1 MTIHISARVP
11 WHNHGWDGC
20 VCRNPKENTY
30 CVGQFSFP
38 GELIAE
44 RRNLLVYG
52 ENGSGKTSLYEAI
65 NLFLSARTPL
75 PEFSTN
81 QNIFVETDDNFVKL
95 SLGDGQNPDQAYEWS
110 KDANPFSEPVIRS
123 AAKTKGFFDYK
134 SLLETYF
141 LQRDQEKVNIFNL
154 LVRNLI
160 SNMQNGITNTPF
172 GEEWAA
178 IEKLSKS
185 RMTQRVR
192 EQFEKSLAKFQ
203 DGLIIA
209 IKDLNTFANVIL
221 EDFDDTIKVEISSPE
236 FIFDSTKKQFTKKEI
251 GLSVSYYEKAI
262 QQHHLFLNEAR
273 LSAIALSIYLAS
285 ILLYPESDLKIL
297 ALDDVLIGL
306 DMSNRFPLI
315 KMLQRE
321 FLDKNWQVILTT
333 YDRVWYEILCQR
345 LPDSKWARAEFY
357 CGKTDKYDVPIYKCG
372 KGWLEKAQEFL
383 DDGELKAAVIYIR
396 TGFEHIIR
404 NYCDEKKLHVKFRSD
419 GKYESQNFWEV
430 LLHEKVLDQGLIDN
444 VELYRSKILN
454 PQSHA
459 AYVNPIKREI
469 QDALN
474 TIKQLEQKLD
484 NRMKQPQ
491 AGNGWIR
498 RRKPQKQNRKQVHNA
513 TYQRIMRREN
523 EPQGSI

>member
-1 MTIHISARVP
+1 MRITKIELKGFRVF
-11 WHNHGWDGC
+11 HGSYEIDLG
-20 VCRNPKENTY
+20 KE
-30 CVGQFSFP
+30 G
-38 GELIAE
+38 
-44 RRNLLVYG
+44 RNLLVYG

-65 NLFLSARTPL
+65 NLFLSSRKPL
-75 PEFSTN
+75 PEFLSN

-95 SLGDGQNPDQAYEWS
+95 SLGDGQNSDQAYEWS
-110 KDANPFSEPVIRS
+110 KDANPFSEPVILS

-134 SLLETYF
+134 SLLDTYF
-141 LQRDQEKVNIFNL
+141 LQRDQEKVNIFNI

-178 IEKLSKS
+178 IEALSKN

-192 EQFEKSLAKFQ
+192 EQLEKSLAEFQ
-203 DGLIIA
+203 DGLINA
-209 IKDLNTFANVIL
+209 IKDLNTCANVIL
-221 EDFDDTIKVEISSPE
+221 ADFDDTIKVEISSPE
-236 FIFDSTKKQFTKKEI
+236 FVFDSTKKQFTKTEI
-251 GLSVSYYEKAI
+251 GLSVTYYKKAI
-262 QQHHLFLNEAR
+262 QRHHLFLNEAR

-285 ILLYPESDLKIL
+285 ILLNPQSDLKIL

-315 KMLQRE
+315 KTLQRE
-321 FLDKNWQVILTT
+321 FIDKGWQVILTT

-345 LPDSKWARAEFY
+345 LPDPKWARAEFF
-357 CGKTDKYDVPIYKCG
+357 CGKTDEYDVPIHKNG

-396 TGFEHIIR
+396 TGYEHIIR
-404 NYCDEKKLHVKFRSD
+404 NYCNDKKLHVKFRSD
-419 GKYESQNFWEV
+419 GKYESRDFWEV
-430 LLHEKVLDQGLIDN
+430 LLPEKVLDQGLIDD

-459 AYVNPIKREI
+459 AFVNPIKCEI

-474 TIKQLEQKLD
+474 TIKQLEQKLE
-484 NRMKQPQ
+484 NRLKQPQ

-498 RRKPQKQNRKQVHNA
+498 RRKPQKQNRKQAHKEI
-513 TYQRIMRREN
+513 YQRVMRREN

>member
-1 MTIHISARVP
+1 MRITKIELKGFRVF
-11 WHNHGWDGC
+11 HGSYEIDLC
-20 VCRNPKENTY
+20 KE
-30 CVGQFSFP
+30 G
-38 GELIAE
+38 
-44 RRNLLVYG
+44 RNLLVYG

-95 SLGDGQNPDQAYEWS
+95 SLGDGQNPDQPYEWS
-110 KDANPFSEPVIRS
+110 NDANPFSEPVILS

-141 LQRDQEKVNIFNL
+141 LQRDQEKVNIFNI

-178 IEKLSKS
+178 IEALSKS

-192 EQFEKSLAKFQ
+192 EQFEKSLAEFQ
-203 DGLIIA
+203 DGLINA
-209 IKDLNTFANVIL
+209 IKDLNTCANVIL
-221 EDFDDTIKVEISSPE
+221 ADFDDTIKVEISSPE
-236 FIFDSTKKQFTKKEI
+236 LVFDSTKKQFTKTEI
-251 GLSVSYYEKAI
+251 GLSVTYYKKAI
-262 QQHHLFLNEAR
+262 QKHHLFLNEAR
-273 LSAIALSIYLAS
+273 LSAIALSIYLTS
-285 ILLYPESDLKIL
+285 ILLFPQSDLKIL

-315 KMLQRE
+315 KTLQRE
-321 FLDKNWQVILTT
+321 FLDKDWQVILTT

-345 LPDSKWARAEFY
+345 LPYSKWARAEFY
-357 CGKTDKYDVPIYKCG
+357 CGKTDEYDVPIYKCG

-396 TGFEHIIR
+396 TGFEYVLK
-404 NYCDEKKLHVKFRSD
+404 NYCNEKNLRVKFRSD
-419 GKYESQNFWEV
+419 GKNESQDFWEIIPEENI
-430 LLHEKVLDQGLIDN
+430 LEQKLIDDIN
-444 VELYRSKILN
+444 LYRSKILN
-454 PQSHA
+454 PLSHA
-459 AYVNPIKREI
+459 AFINPIKKEI

-474 TIKQLEQKLD
+474 AVTQLEQKID
-484 NRMKQPQ
+484 KQIKQPKTF
-491 AGNGWIR
+491 NVVRIK
-498 RRKPQKQNRKQVHNA
+498 KPQKQTRKQLHKAV
-513 TYQRIMRREN
+513 YQRLMRREN